1 LFERRADPQQVVPL
15 RVDHIDLRVVSQER
29 AGVRP
34 LLVVAGGA
42 GPVELFLGEL
52 RDPRGEPLVDEVE
65 HRERREGLAVA
76 VGGVLEQWQLG
87 RVPEDLIERERRVAL
102 GGDDDLRPERRV
114 LVGDVGVARQALMHE
129 IPGQRSAGQRLPA
142 CREPQ
147 SVGGGQGAVAE

>member
-1 LFERRADPQQVVPL
+1 MFERRADPQQVVPL

-52 RDPRGEPLVDEVE
+52 GDPRGEPLVDEVE
-65 HRERREGLAVA
+65 HPERREGLAVA
-76 VGGVLEQWQLG
+76 VGGVLEQRQLG
-87 RVPEDLIERERRVAL
+87 RVAEDFIECERRVAL